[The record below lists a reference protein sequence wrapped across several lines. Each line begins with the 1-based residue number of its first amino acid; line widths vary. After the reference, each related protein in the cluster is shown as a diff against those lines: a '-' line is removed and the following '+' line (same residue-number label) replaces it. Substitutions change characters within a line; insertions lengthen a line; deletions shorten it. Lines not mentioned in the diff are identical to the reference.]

1 MEDIHVCLNLEE
13 CPKIMKNF
21 TTHYHNVYYDNLSF
35 HKGLKGFMVHIGN
48 PLVMAFG
55 ESIWGG
61 KFINEFHKR

>member
-13 CPKIMKNF
+13 CPKIMKKF

-35 HKGLKGFMVHIGN
+35 HKGLKGFMVHIGD

-55 ESIWGG
+55 AIYLGWQIY
-61 KFINEFHKR
+61 K